1 MIILQTGVPG
11 SGKTAS
17 VVNMLM
23 TDESYTHFTDKDGV
37 KKKRPLFVNGIPELK
52 VEHEELTDEQI
63 KEKPFQ
69 DFLPYG
75 SLVII
80 DEVQRLMGTRSAAS
94 KVPPFIE
101 ALALHRHHGLDIVLI
116 TQHPTYLDSFVRKLV
131 QRHMHVSIKPVGRK
145 LYEWNECVDQPD
157 SSVNI
162 AKAIERTFVVPKKS
176 FGMYK
181 SAEVHTKPKRRIPK
195 SLIFVVLFI
204 PLLIGF
210 TLYTINNMSKRF
222 SADEQQT
229 TSTIAASDV
238 DGVEPKTSPATAD
251 IGQNL
256 KPEDFVPTLVEKPES
271 KPIYNGVRQ
280 VKTFEYP
287 VGCVDGGK
295 SGCTC
300 YSSQGTPLKEIT
312 KVMCKDYVKNGL
324 PFNPYKDEH
333 QTVQQPQTT
342 PQTAY
347 APENGQVLTMGGKSP
362 QNLMY
367 DGYVEAG
374 EKTHINRHNKAGGNH
389 GLEQA

>member
-11 SGKTAS
+11 SGKTSS

-52 VEHEELTDEQI
+52 IEHEELTDEQI

-80 DEVQRLMGTRSAAS
+80 DEAQRLMGTRSAAS

-116 TQHPTYLDSFVRKLV
+116 TQHPTYLDSFVRMLV
-131 QRHMHVSIKPVGRK
+131 LRHMHVSIKPVGRK

-333 QTVQQPQTT
+333 QTVQQPQTA

-374 EKTHINRHNKAGGNH
+374 ETTGFQNGAKVGS
-389 GLEQA
+389 

>member
-11 SGKTAS
+11 SGKTSS

-52 VEHEELTDEQI
+52 IEHEELTDEQI

-80 DEVQRLMGTRSAAS
+80 DEAQRLMGTRSAAS

-116 TQHPTYLDSFVRKLV
+116 TQHPSFLDSFVRKLV

-162 AKAIERTFVVPKKS
+162 ARAIERTFVVPKKS

-324 PFNPYKDEH
+324 PFNPYKDDH
-333 QTVQQPQTT
+333 QTVQQPQTA

-347 APENGQVLTMGGKSP
+347 TPETGQVLTMGGKSP

-374 EKTHINRHNKAGGNH
+374 ETTGFQNGAKVGS
-389 GLEQA
+389 

>member
-11 SGKTAS
+11 SGKTSS

-52 VEHEELTDEQI
+52 IEHEELTDEQI

-80 DEVQRLMGTRSAAS
+80 DEAQRLMGTRSAAS

-116 TQHPTYLDSFVRKLV
+116 TQHPSFLDSFVRKLV

-162 AKAIERTFVVPKKS
+162 ARAIERTFVVPKKS

-238 DGVEPKTSPATAD
+238 DGTEPKTSPATTD

-256 KPEDFVPTLVEKPES
+256 KPEDFVPTLAEKPES

-333 QTVQQPQTT
+333 QTAQQPQTA

-347 APENGQVLTMGGKSP
+347 ASENGQVLTMGGKSP

-374 EKTHINRHNKAGGNH
+374 ETTGFQNGAKVGS
-389 GLEQA
+389 

>member
-11 SGKTAS
+11 SGKTS
-17 VVNMLM
+17 SIVNMLM

-52 VEHEELTDEQI
+52 IEHEELTDEQI

-80 DEVQRLMGTRSAAS
+80 DEAQRLMGTRSAAS

-116 TQHPTYLDSFVRKLV
+116 TQHPSFLDSFVRKLV

-162 AKAIERTFVVPKKS
+162 ARAIERTFVVPKKS

-238 DGVEPKTSPATAD
+238 DGTEPKTSPATTD

-256 KPEDFVPTLVEKPES
+256 KPEDFVPKLAEKPES
-271 KPIYNGVRQ
+271 KPIYDNVRQ

-312 KVMCKDYVKNGL
+312 KAMCKDYVKNGL
-324 PFNPYKDEH
+324 PFNPYKDEQ
-333 QTVQQPQTT
+333 QTAQQPQTA
-342 PQTAY
+342 PQTSY
-347 APENGQVLTMGGKSP
+347 TPENGQVLTMGGKSP

-374 EKTHINRHNKAGGNH
+374 ETTGFQNGAKVGS
-389 GLEQA
+389 

>member
-11 SGKTAS
+11 SGKTS
-17 VVNMLM
+17 SIVNMLM
-23 TDESYTHFTDKDGV
+23 TDDSYTHFTDKDGV

-52 VEHEELTDEQI
+52 IEHEELSDEQI
-63 KEKPFQ
+63 KSQPFQ

-80 DEVQRLMGTRSAAS
+80 DEAQRLMGTRSAAS

-101 ALALHRHHGLDIVLI
+101 ALATHRHHGLDTVLI
-116 TQHPTYLDSFVRKLV
+116 TQHPSFLDSFVRRLV

-162 AKAIERTFVVPKKS
+162 AKAIERTFVVPKKT

-229 TSTIAASDV
+229 TSTTAASDV
-238 DGVEPKTSPATAD
+238 DGTEPKTSPDPAD

-256 KPEDFVPTLVEKPES
+256 KPEDFVPTLAEKPES
-271 KPIYNGVRQ
+271 KPIYNSVRQ

-300 YSSQGTPLKEIT
+300 YSDQGTPIKEIT
-312 KVMCKDYVKNGL
+312 KTMCKDYVRNGL
-324 PFNPYKDEH
+324 PFNPYKDKT
-333 QTVQQPQTT
+333 QTTQATQPQN
-342 PQTAY
+342 QAKS
-347 APENGQVLTMGGKSP
+347 NDNSQVLALGGKSP

-374 EKTHINRHNKAGGNH
+374 EQFQQRGGTVGSN
-389 GLEQA
+389 

>member
-11 SGKTAS
+11 SGKTS
-17 VVNMLM
+17 SIVNMLM

-52 VEHEELTDEQI
+52 IEHEELSDEQI
-63 KEKPFQ
+63 KSQPFQ

-80 DEVQRLMGTRSAAS
+80 DEAQRLMGTRSAAS

-101 ALALHRHHGLDIVLI
+101 ALATHRHHGLDIVLI
-116 TQHPTYLDSFVRKLV
+116 TQHPSFLDSFVRRLV

-162 AKAIERTFVVPKKS
+162 AKAIERTFVLPKKS

-222 SADEQQT
+222 SANEQQT
-229 TSTIAASDV
+229 TSTTAASDV
-238 DGVEPKTSPATAD
+238 DGAEPKTSPDPAD

-256 KPEDFVPTLVEKPES
+256 KPEDFVPTLAEKPES

-300 YSSQGTPLKEIT
+300 YSDQGTPIKEIT
-312 KVMCKDYVKNGL
+312 KTMCKDYVRNGL
-324 PFNPYKDEH
+324 PFNPYKDKT
-333 QTVQQPQTT
+333 QTTQATQPQN
-342 PQTAY
+342 QAKF
-347 APENGQVLTMGGKSP
+347 NDNSQVLPLGGKSP

-374 EKTHINRHNKAGGNH
+374 EQFQQRGGTVGSN
-389 GLEQA
+389 

>member
-11 SGKTAS
+11 AGKTSS

-23 TDESYTHFTDKDGV
+23 NDESYTHFTDKDGV

-52 VEHEELTDEQI
+52 IEHEELSDEQI
-63 KEKPFQ
+63 KAQPFQ

-80 DEVQRLMGTRSAAS
+80 DEAQRLMGTRSAAT
-94 KVPPFIE
+94 KVPQYIE
-101 ALALHRHHGLDIVLI
+101 ALAMHRHHGLDIVLI
-116 TQHPTYLDSFVRKLV
+116 TQHPSFLDSFVRRLV

-210 TLYTINNMSKRF
+210 TLYTINNMRKRF
-222 SADEQQT
+222 GEDEQQAT
-229 TSTIAASDV
+229 TVAVASDV
-238 DGVEPKTSPATAD
+238 SVGAQQAQSSPMPQQT
-251 IGQNL
+251 GSL
-256 KPEDFVPTLVEKPES
+256 KPEDLVPTLAEKPES
-271 KPIYNGVRQ
+271 KPIYDSIRQ
-280 VKTFEYP
+280 VKTFEYIA
-287 VGCVDGGK
+287 GCVDGGK

-312 KVMCKDYVKNGL
+312 KVMCQDYARNGL
-324 PFNPYKDEH
+324 PFNPYKDEN
-333 QTVQQPQTT
+333 QAVQQPQNVRQAT
-342 PQTAY
+342 Y
-347 APENGQVLTMGGKSP
+347 VPEGGQVLSMGGQSP

-374 EKTHINRHNKAGGNH
+374 NQFRQTGGLVN
-389 GLEQA
+389 

>member
-11 SGKTAS
+11 AGKTSS

-23 TDESYTHFTDKDGV
+23 NDESYTHFTDKDGV

-52 VEHEELTDEQI
+52 IEHEELSDEQI
-63 KEKPFQ
+63 KAQPFQ

-80 DEVQRLMGTRSAAS
+80 DEAQRLMGTRSAAT
-94 KVPPFIE
+94 KVPQYIE
-101 ALALHRHHGLDIVLI
+101 ALAMHRHHGLDIVLI
-116 TQHPTYLDSFVRKLV
+116 TQHPSFLDSFVRRLV

-210 TLYTINNMSKRF
+210 TLYTINNMRKRF
-222 SADEQQT
+222 GEDEQQAT
-229 TSTIAASDV
+229 TVAAASDV
-238 DGVEPKTSPATAD
+238 SVGVQQAQSSTMPQQTGS
-251 IGQNL
+251 L
-256 KPEDFVPTLVEKPES
+256 KPEDLVPTLAEKPES
-271 KPIYNGVRQ
+271 KPIYDSVRQ
-280 VKTFEYP
+280 VKTFEYIA
-287 VGCVDGGK
+287 GCVDGGK

-312 KVMCKDYVKNGL
+312 KVMCQDYARNGL
-324 PFNPYKDEH
+324 PFNPYKDET
-333 QTVQQPQTT
+333 QVVQQPQNVR
-342 PQTAY
+342 QAAY
-347 APENGQVLTMGGKSP
+347 MPEGGQVLSMGGQSP

-374 EKTHINRHNKAGGNH
+374 NQFRQTGGLVN
-389 GLEQA
+389 

>member
-11 SGKTAS
+11 SGKTS
-17 VVNMLM
+17 SIVNMLM

-52 VEHEELTDEQI
+52 IEHEELSDEQI
-63 KEKPFQ
+63 KSQPFQ

-80 DEVQRLMGTRSAAS
+80 DEAQRLMGTRSAAS

-101 ALALHRHHGLDIVLI
+101 ALALHRHYGLDIVLI
-116 TQHPTYLDSFVRKLV
+116 TQHPSFLDSFVRKLV

-162 AKAIERTFVVPKKS
+162 ARAIERTFVVPKKS

-238 DGVEPKTSPATAD
+238 DGTEPKTSPATTD

-256 KPEDFVPTLVEKPES
+256 KPEDFVPTLAEKPES
-271 KPIYNGVRQ
+271 KPIYNNVRQ

-300 YSSQGTPLKEIT
+300 YSSQGTQLKEIT
-312 KVMCKDYVKNGL
+312 KAMCKDYVKNGL
-324 PFNPYKDEH
+324 PFNPYKDE
-333 QTVQQPQTT
+333 QQAAQQQ
-342 PQTAY
+342 QTAY
-347 APENGQVLTMGGKSP
+347 EPENGQVLTMGGKSP
-362 QNLMY
+362 KNLMY

-374 EKTHINRHNKAGGNH
+374 EQFQQRGGIVGTN
-389 GLEQA
+389 

>member
-11 SGKTAS
+11 SGKTS
-17 VVNMLM
+17 SIVNMLM

-52 VEHEELTDEQI
+52 IEHEELTDEQI
-63 KEKPFQ
+63 KENPFQ

-80 DEVQRLMGTRSAAS
+80 DEAQRLMGTRSAAS

-116 TQHPTYLDSFVRKLV
+116 TQHPSFLDSFVRKLV

-162 AKAIERTFVVPKKS
+162 ARAIERTFVVPKKS

-238 DGVEPKTSPATAD
+238 DGLEPKTSPATAD

-256 KPEDFVPTLVEKPES
+256 KPEDFVPTLAEKPES

-333 QTVQQPQTT
+333 QTAQQPQTA

-347 APENGQVLTMGGKSP
+347 TPENGQVLTMGGKSP

-374 EKTHINRHNKAGGNH
+374 ETTGFQNGAKVGS
-389 GLEQA
+389 

>member
-11 SGKTAS
+11 SGKTS
-17 VVNMLM
+17 SIVNMLM

-52 VEHEELTDEQI
+52 IEHEELSDDQI
-63 KEKPFQ
+63 KSQPFQ

-80 DEVQRLMGTRSAAS
+80 DEAQRLMGTRSAAS

-116 TQHPTYLDSFVRKLV
+116 TQHPSFLDSFVRKLV

-162 AKAIERTFVVPKKS
+162 ARAIERTFVVPKKS

-238 DGVEPKTSPATAD
+238 DGTEPKTSPATTD

-256 KPEDFVPTLVEKPES
+256 KPEDFVPTLAEKPES
-271 KPIYNGVRQ
+271 KPIYDNVRQ

-312 KVMCKDYVKNGL
+312 KAMCKDYVKNGL
-324 PFNPYKDEH
+324 PFNPYKDEQ
-333 QTVQQPQTT
+333 QTAQQPQTA
-342 PQTAY
+342 PQTSY
-347 APENGQVLTMGGKSP
+347 TPENGQVLTMGGKSP

-374 EKTHINRHNKAGGNH
+374 ETTGFQNGAKVGS
-389 GLEQA
+389 

>member
-11 SGKTAS
+11 SGKTS
-17 VVNMLM
+17 SIVNMLM

-52 VEHEELTDEQI
+52 IEHEELSDEQI
-63 KEKPFQ
+63 KSQPFQ

-80 DEVQRLMGTRSAAS
+80 DEAQRLMGTRSAAS

-101 ALALHRHHGLDIVLI
+101 ALATHRHHGLDIVFI
-116 TQHPTYLDSFVRKLV
+116 TQHPSFIDSFVRRLV

-162 AKAIERTFVVPKKS
+162 AKAIERTFVLPKKS

-222 SADEQQT
+222 SANEQQT
-229 TSTIAASDV
+229 TSTTAASDV
-238 DGVEPKTSPATAD
+238 DGAEPKTSPDPAD

-256 KPEDFVPTLVEKPES
+256 KPEDFVPTLAEKPES

-300 YSSQGTPLKEIT
+300 YSDQGTPIKEIT
-312 KVMCKDYVKNGL
+312 KTMCKDYVRNGL
-324 PFNPYKDEH
+324 PFNPYKDKT
-333 QTVQQPQTT
+333 QTTQATQPQN
-342 PQTAY
+342 QAKF
-347 APENGQVLTMGGKSP
+347 NDNSQVLALGGKSP

-374 EKTHINRHNKAGGNH
+374 EQFQQRGGTVGSN
-389 GLEQA
+389 

>member
-11 SGKTAS
+11 SGKTS
-17 VVNMLM
+17 SIVNMLM
-23 TDESYTHFTDKDGV
+23 NDESYTHFTDKDGV

-52 VEHEELTDEQI
+52 IEHEELSDDQI
-63 KEKPFQ
+63 REKPFQ

-80 DEVQRLMGTRSAAS
+80 DEAQRLMGTRSAAT
-94 KVPPFIE
+94 KVPQYIE
-101 ALALHRHHGLDIVLI
+101 ALAMHRHHGLDIVLI
-116 TQHPTYLDSFVRKLV
+116 TQHPSFLDSFVRRLV

-195 SLIFVVLFI
+195 SLIFVVIFI

-210 TLYTINNMSKRF
+210 TLYTINNMRKRF
-222 SADEQQT
+222 GDDEQQAT
-229 TSTIAASDV
+229 TVAAASDV
-238 DGVEPKTSPATAD
+238 SVGAQQAQSSPVPQQT
-251 IGQNL
+251 GSL
-256 KPEDFVPTLVEKPES
+256 KPEDLVPTLAEKPES
-271 KPIYNGVRQ
+271 KPIYDSVRQ
-280 VKTFEYP
+280 VKTFEYIA
-287 VGCVDGGK
+287 GCVDGGK

-312 KVMCKDYVKNGL
+312 KVMCQDYARNGL
-324 PFNPYKDEH
+324 PFNPYKDEN
-333 QTVQQPQTT
+333 QVVQQPQNVR
-342 PQTAY
+342 QAAY
-347 APENGQVLTMGGKSP
+347 MPEGGQVLSMGGQSP

-374 EKTHINRHNKAGGNH
+374 NQFRQTGGLVN
-389 GLEQA
+389 

>member
-11 SGKTAS
+11 AGKTSS

-23 TDESYTHFTDKDGV
+23 NDESYTHFTDKDGV

-52 VEHEELTDEQI
+52 IEHEELSDDQI
-63 KEKPFQ
+63 REKPFQ

-75 SLVII
+75 SLIII
-80 DEVQRLMGTRSAAS
+80 DEAQRLMGTRSAAT
-94 KVPPFIE
+94 KVPQYIE
-101 ALALHRHHGLDIVLI
+101 ALAMHRHHGLDIVLI
-116 TQHPTYLDSFVRKLV
+116 TQHPSFLDSFVRRLV

-210 TLYTINNMSKRF
+210 TLYTINNMRKRF
-222 SADEQQT
+222 GEDEQQAT
-229 TSTIAASDV
+229 TVAVASDV
-238 DGVEPKTSPATAD
+238 SVGVQQAQS
-251 IGQNL
+251 GQMPQQTGSL
-256 KPEDFVPTLVEKPES
+256 KPEDLVPTLAEKPES
-271 KPIYNGVRQ
+271 KPIYDSVRQ
-280 VKTFEYP
+280 VKTFEYIA
-287 VGCVDGGK
+287 GCVDGGK

-312 KVMCKDYVKNGL
+312 KVMCQDYARNGL
-324 PFNPYKDEH
+324 PFNPYKDET
-333 QTVQQPQTT
+333 QVVQQPQNVR
-342 PQTAY
+342 QTAY
-347 APENGQVLTMGGKSP
+347 TPDGGQVLSMGGQSP

-374 EKTHINRHNKAGGNH
+374 NQFRQTGGLVN
-389 GLEQA
+389 

>member
-11 SGKTAS
+11 SGKTSS

-52 VEHEELTDEQI
+52 IEHEELTDEQI

-80 DEVQRLMGTRSAAS
+80 DEAQRLMGTRSAAS

-116 TQHPTYLDSFVRKLV
+116 TQHPSFLDSFVRKLV

-162 AKAIERTFVVPKKS
+162 ARAIERTFVVPKKS

-195 SLIFVVLFI
+195 SLIFVFLFI

-238 DGVEPKTSPATAD
+238 DGTEPKTSPATTD

-256 KPEDFVPTLVEKPES
+256 KPEDFVPTLAEKPES
-271 KPIYNGVRQ
+271 KPIYDNVRQ

-312 KVMCKDYVKNGL
+312 KAMCKDYVKNGL
-324 PFNPYKDEH
+324 PFNPYKDEQ
-333 QTVQQPQTT
+333 QTAQQPQTA
-342 PQTAY
+342 PQTSY
-347 APENGQVLTMGGKSP
+347 TPENGQVLTMGGKSP

-374 EKTHINRHNKAGGNH
+374 ETTGFQNGAKVGS
-389 GLEQA
+389 

>member
-11 SGKTAS
+11 SGKTSS

-52 VEHEELTDEQI
+52 IEHEELTDEQI

-80 DEVQRLMGTRSAAS
+80 DEAQRLMGTRSAAS

-101 ALALHRHHGLDIVLI
+101 ALATHRHHGLDIVLI
-116 TQHPTYLDSFVRKLV
+116 TQHPSFLDSFVRRLV

-162 AKAIERTFVVPKKS
+162 AKAIERTFVLPKKS

-222 SADEQQT
+222 SANEQQT
-229 TSTIAASDV
+229 TSTTAVSDV
-238 DGVEPKTSPATAD
+238 DGAEPKTSPDPAD

-256 KPEDFVPTLVEKPES
+256 KPEDFVPTLAEKPES
-271 KPIYNGVRQ
+271 KPIYNSVRQ

-300 YSSQGTPLKEIT
+300 YSDQGTPIKEIT
-312 KVMCKDYVKNGL
+312 KTMCKDYVRNGL
-324 PFNPYKDEH
+324 PFNPYKDKT
-333 QTVQQPQTT
+333 QTTQATQPQN
-342 PQTAY
+342 QAKS
-347 APENGQVLTMGGKSP
+347 NDNSQVLALGGKSP

-374 EKTHINRHNKAGGNH
+374 EQFQQRGGTVGSN
-389 GLEQA
+389 